1 MSKITYTDK
10 VTLNENPNVA
20 DINKVKASD
29 MNEIKQ
35 VVNANAE
42 TLTNLQE
49 QLLDKIYPIGS
60 YYETSDTSFN
70 PNVTWGGTWVKD
82 SKGRVTVALDDSD
95 ADFNT
100 ISKTG
105 GEKTHTL
112 NINEIPS
119 HNHVKNSIGWT
130 DKNGFWVGSGNATT
144 LEFGKD
150 TGLTG
155 STGGNQ
161 PHNNLQP
168 YIVVV
173 RWHRT
178 A

>member
-10 VTLNENPNVA
+10 VTMNENPNVA
-20 DINKVKASD
+20 DVNKVKASD

-35 VVNANAE
+35 VVNENAE
-42 TLTNLQE
+42 TLTNLQD

-60 YYETSDTSFN
+60 YYETSNTSFD
-70 PNVTWGGTWVKD
+70 PNVTWGGTWVND
-82 SKGRVTVALDDSD
+82 SKGRVTVALDDRD

-105 GEKTHTL
+105 GSKYLQQHEHSK
-112 NINEIPS
+112 I
-119 HNHVKNSIGWT
+119 
-130 DKNGFWVGSGNATT
+130 
-144 LEFGKD
+144 
-150 TGLTG
+150 TGLYKYEYSYGFDGQVYKTAQKLEDITVESGKVSDVTTG
-155 STGGNQ
+155 NSG
-161 PHNNLQP
+161 NLQP

-173 RWHRT
+173 RWHRI

>member
-1 MSKITYTDK
+1 MLG
-10 VTLNENPNVA
+10 LNG
-20 DINKVKASD
+20 K
-29 MNEIKQ
+29 
-35 VVNANAE
+35 
-42 TLTNLQE
+42 
-49 QLLDKIYPIGS
+49 LLDFIYPVGS
-60 YYETSDTSFN
+60 YYETSDTSFD

-112 NINEIPS
+112 TIDEMPRHS
-119 HNHVKNSIGWT
+119 HSISYI
-130 DKNGFWVGSGNATT
+130 KSNATP
-144 LEFGKD
+144 
-150 TGLTG
+150 LTEAG
-155 STGGNQ
+155 ISGYNANNQGQGRTQVDNTGGGQ
-161 PHNNLQP
+161 AHNNVQP
-168 YIVVV
+168 YVVVV

>member
-1 MSKITYTDK
+1 MAYTKTTWVNGKTPINADNLNKI
-10 VTLNENPNVA
+10 EN
-20 DINKVKASD
+20 
-29 MNEIKQ
+29 Q
-35 VVNANAE
+35 LE
-42 TLTNLQE
+42 TLTNLQD
-49 QLLDKIYPIGS
+49 QLLDIFYPIGS
-60 YYETSDTSFN
+60 YYETSDTSFD

-95 ADFNT
+95 ADFKT

-105 GEKTHTL
+105 GEKTHKLT
-112 NINEIPS
+112 IDEMPS
-119 HNHVKNSIGWT
+119 HGHGIENGYLTNRT
-130 DKNGFWVGSGNATT
+130 DGNMRQTGTGPYVSGAGYSTQ
-144 LEFGKD
+144 L
-150 TGLTG
+150 
-155 STGGNQ
+155 TGGNQ

>member
-10 VTLNENPNVA
+10 VTMNENPNVA
-20 DINKVKASD
+20 DVNKVKASD

-35 VVNANAE
+35 VVNENAE

-105 GEKTHTL
+105 GEKTHKLT
-112 NINEIPS
+112 IDEMPS
-119 HNHVKNSIGWT
+119 HNHGIQTWYKSGATNGAQAYDAK
-130 DKNGFWVGSGNATT
+130 DKGNTAYTNY
-144 LEFGKD
+144 
-150 TGLTG
+150 
-155 STGGNQ
+155 TGGNQ

>member
-1 MSKITYTDK
+1 MAYTKTTWVNGKTPINADNLNKI
-10 VTLNENPNVA
+10 EN
-20 DINKVKASD
+20 
-29 MNEIKQ
+29 Q
-35 VVNANAE
+35 LE
-42 TLTNLQE
+42 TLTNLQD
-49 QLLDKIYPIGS
+49 QLLDIFYPIGS
-60 YYETSDTSFN
+60 YYETSDTSFD
-70 PNVTWGGTWVKD
+70 PNVTWRGTWVKD
-82 SKGRVTVALDDSD
+82 SKGRVTVALNDSD

-112 NINEIPS
+112 TVNEMPS
-119 HNHVKNSIGWT
+119 HVHGIQTWHDGGATNGTQAYDARNKGNTAYTNS
-130 DKNGFWVGSGNATT
+130 A
-144 LEFGKD
+144 
-150 TGLTG
+150 
-155 STGGNQ
+155 GGNQ

>member
-10 VTLNENPNVA
+10 VTMNENPNVA
-20 DINKVKASD
+20 DVNKVKASD

-35 VVNANAE
+35 VVNENAE
-42 TLTNLQE
+42 TLTNLQD

-60 YYETSDTSFN
+60 YYETSNTSFN
-70 PNVTWGGTWVKD
+70 PNVTWGGTWVED
-82 SKGRVTVALDDSD
+82 SKGRVTVALNGSD

-105 GEKTHTL
+105 GEKKHQLTVEELPKH
-112 NINEIPS
+112 S
-119 HNHVKNSIGWT
+119 HNPTPSGAT
-130 DKNGFWVGSGNATT
+130 TFSQGGSFDAMQGSGNRTYS
-144 LEFGKD
+144 LLGSSY
-150 TGLTG
+150 TGEDV
-155 STGGNQ
+155 

>member
-1 MSKITYTDK
+1 MVYTKTTWVNGKTPINADNLNKI
-10 VTLNENPNVA
+10 EN
-20 DINKVKASD
+20 
-29 MNEIKQ
+29 Q
-35 VVNANAE
+35 LE
-42 TLTNLQE
+42 TLTNLQD
-49 QLLDKIYPIGS
+49 QLLDIFYPIGS
-60 YYETSDTSFN
+60 YYETSDTSFD

-105 GEKTHTL
+105 GEKTHKLTVD
-112 NINEIPS
+112 EMPS
-119 HNHVKNSIGWT
+119 HGHGIQTWHDGGATNGVQAYDAKNKGQVAPT
-130 DKNGFWVGSGNATT
+130 M
-144 LEFGKD
+144 
-150 TGLTG
+150 

-173 RWHRT
+173 RWHRK

>member
-1 MSKITYTDK
+1 MTNNTSSLNIIKFKPKVNLNTNPSIPEINKITA
-10 VTLNENPNVA
+10 EN
-20 DINKVKASD
+20 I
-29 MNEIKQ
+29 NEIL
-35 VVNANAE
+35 NFINY
-42 TLTNLQE
+42 NLF
-49 QLLDKIYPIGS
+49 PVGS
-60 YYETSDTSFN
+60 YYETSDTSFD

-112 NINEIPS
+112 TIDEMPS
-119 HNHVKNSIGWT
+119 HNHGIQTWHDGGATNGVQAYDAKN
-130 DKNGFWVGSGNATT
+130 KGNIAYTN
-144 LEFGKD
+144 
-150 TGLTG
+150 
-155 STGGNQ
+155 SAGGNQ

-173 RWHRT
+173 RWHRI